1 MRDNDPWDTIRTLA
15 ARFAE
20 FDAERGLAAE
30 EQWTLQVLKLSE
42 EVGEAAQAV
51 IGVRAANPRKGR
63 SHDWE
68 QVQEEVVDAVIT
80 GMVALTRMRPDDAP
94 EFFASVLARKSA
106 AFLPRTDPPPPPHD
120 GGPVVTS
127 R

>member
-1 MRDNDPWDTIRTLA
+1 MRDNDPWDTIRSLA
-15 ARFAE
+15 ALFSE

-30 EQWTLQVLKLSE
+30 EQWTLQVLKLAE

-80 GMVALTRMRPDDAP
+80 GMVALARMRPDDAP

-106 AFLPRTDPPPPPHD
+106 RFLPRTDPHPHD
-120 GGPVVTS
+120 GDPVVTS

>member
-1 MRDNDPWDTIRTLA
+1 MRDNDPWDTIRSLA
-15 ARFAE
+15 ALFTGY
-20 FDAERGLAAE
+20 DSERGFTAE
-30 EQWTLQVLKLSE
+30 EQWTLQVLKLTE

-51 IGVRAANPRKGR
+51 IGVRAVNPRKGR

-80 GMVALTRMRPDDAP
+80 GMVSLARMRPDDAP
-94 EFFASVLARKSA
+94 EFFASVLARKAA
-106 AFLPRTDPPPPPHD
+106 AFLPPAEPHPHD
-120 GGPVVTS
+120 DDPAVTS

>member
-1 MRDNDPWDTIRTLA
+1 MRDDDPWDTIRSLA
-15 ARFAE
+15 SLFTE
-20 FDAERGLAAE
+20 FDTGRGLAAE

-51 IGVRAANPRKGR
+51 LGVRAVNPRKGR

-80 GMVALTRMRPDDAP
+80 GMVSLARMRPDDAP

-106 AFLPRTDPPPPPHD
+106 RFLRPTDPHPHD
-120 GGPVVTS
+120 GDPTVTS

>member
-1 MRDNDPWDTIRTLA
+1 MTDNDPWDTIRSLA

-20 FDAERGLAAE
+20 FDTERGLAPE

-63 SHDWE
+63 SHSWE
-68 QVQEEVVDAVIT
+68 QVQEEVVDAVVT
-80 GMVALTRMRPDDAP
+80 GMVALSRMRPDDAA
-94 EFFASVLARKSA
+94 EFFTAVLAEKA
-106 AFLPRTDPPPPPHD
+106 AKFLPP
-120 GGPVVTS
+120 GGTPVVTS

>member
-1 MRDNDPWDTIRTLA
+1 MRDDDPWDTIRSLA
-15 ARFAE
+15 ARFTAL
-20 FDAERGLAAE
+20 DTERGISAE
-30 EQWTLQVLKLSE
+30 EQWTLQVLKLAE

-51 IGVRAANPRKGR
+51 IGVRAVNPRKGR
-63 SHDWE
+63 SHEWE

-80 GMVALTRMRPDDAP
+80 GMVSLARMRPDDAP

-106 AFLPRTDPPPPPHD
+106 RFLPDPPESE
-120 GGPVVTS
+120 PVVTG

>member
-1 MRDNDPWDTIRTLA
+1 MRENDPWDTIRSLA
-15 ARFAE
+15 ARFSAL
-20 FDAERGLAAE
+20 DTGRGISAE
-30 EQWTLQVLKLSE
+30 EQWSLQVLKLAE

-51 IGVRAANPRKGR
+51 IGVRAVNPRKGR

-68 QVQEEVVDAVIT
+68 QVQEEVVDVVVT
-80 GMVALTRMRPDDAP
+80 GMVALARMRPDDAP

-106 AFLPRTDPPPPPHD
+106 RFLPDPPE
-120 GGPVVTS
+120 GGPVPAP